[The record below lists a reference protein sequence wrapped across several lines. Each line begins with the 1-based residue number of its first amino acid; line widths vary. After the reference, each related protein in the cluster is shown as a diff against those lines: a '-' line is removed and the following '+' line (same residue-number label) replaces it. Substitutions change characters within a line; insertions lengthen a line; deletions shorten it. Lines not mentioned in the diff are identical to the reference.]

1 MSTREK
7 IGNPRKT
14 MRNYGPLITAAIVL
28 AALMTDAALATVYT
42 FTDAGGVTHF
52 TNVPS
57 DPRYAGMARAPHR
70 VSAYK
75 SVKTSSGYP
84 TAPDRYAPLVEKVA
98 REHSLDRA
106 LLQAMIA
113 AESGF
118 DPHAV
123 SRKGA
128 VGLMQLMPETAR
140 RYGVRNLYDPAEN
153 IQGGAKYLRDLM
165 RKFNND
171 LSLTLAAYNAGED
184 AIVQYGH
191 RIPPY
196 RETLQYVPRVLTL
209 YRQYQ
214 RNVQ

>member
-1 MSTREK
+1 
-7 IGNPRKT
+7 
-14 MRNYGPLITAAIVL
+14 MRFHGVL
-28 AALMTDAALATVYT
+28 TVSMFTLAVLMAEPARATVYT
-42 FTDAGGVTHF
+42 FTDATGVTHF
-52 TNVPS
+52 TNIPS
-57 DPRYAGMARAPHR
+57 DPRYAGMARSPLRA
-70 VSAYK
+70 SAYK
-75 SVKTSSGYP
+75 SVKTSYGYS
-84 TAPDRYAPLVEKVA
+84 TASDRYAPLVKKA
-98 REHSLDRA
+98 AHEHSLDQA

-113 AESGF
+113 AESGY
-118 DPHAV
+118 DPNAV
-123 SRKGA
+123 SPKGA

-153 IQGGAKYLRDLM
+153 IQGGAKYLRDLL

-184 AIVQYGH
+184 AIIQYGH

-214 RNVQ
+214 RNVR

>member
-1 MSTREK
+1 
-7 IGNPRKT
+7 
-14 MRNYGPLITAAIVL
+14 MRFHGALTASVFTLAVL
-28 AALMTDAALATVYT
+28 MAAPVMATVYT
-42 FTDAGGVTHF
+42 FTDASGVTHF

-57 DPRYAGMARAPHR
+57 DPRYGGMARALHR
-70 VSAYK
+70 ASAYNP
-75 SVKTSSGYP
+75 VQTSSGYR
-84 TAPDRYAPLVEKVA
+84 TASNRYAPLVQKAA
-98 REHSLDRA
+98 REHSLDQA

-140 RYGVRNLYDPAEN
+140 RYGVRNPYDPADN
-153 IQGGAKYLRDLM
+153 IRGGAKYLRDLM
-165 RKFNND
+165 QKFNND

-184 AIVQYGH
+184 AIVQYGN

-196 RETLQYVPRVLTL
+196 RETLDYVPRVLTL

-214 RNVQ
+214 NVR

>member
-1 MSTREK
+1 
-7 IGNPRKT
+7 
-14 MRNYGPLITAAIVL
+14 MRYHASLTAS
-28 AALMTDAALATVYT
+28 MFALASLIALPAQADIYA
-42 FTDAGGVTHF
+42 FKDASGVIHF

-57 DPRYAGMARAPHR
+57 DPRYAGMVRAPYR
-70 VSAYK
+70 VSTPK
-75 SVKTSSGYP
+75 PVKTSYRP
-84 TAPDRYAPLVEKVA
+84 PLNPDRYAPLVEKVA
-98 REHSLDRA
+98 REHSVDRA

-113 AESGF
+113 TESGF
-118 DPHAV
+118 DPYAV
-123 SRKGA
+123 SPKGA

-140 RYGVRNLYDPAEN
+140 RYGVRNRYDPAEN

-165 RKFNND
+165 QKFNND

-184 AIVQYGH
+184 AIIQYGN

-214 RNVQ
+214 RKIR

>member
-1 MSTREK
+1 
-7 IGNPRKT
+7 
-14 MRNYGPLITAAIVL
+14 MRFHASLTASMFAIASLI
-28 AALMTDAALATVYT
+28 ALPAQADIYAFKDAS
-42 FTDAGGVTHF
+42 GVVHF

-57 DPRYAGMARAPHR
+57 DPRYAGMVRAPYR
-70 VSAYK
+70 VSTFK
-75 SVKTSSGYP
+75 PVKTSYRSP
-84 TAPDRYAPLVEKVA
+84 MNPDRYAPLVEKVA
-98 REHSLDRA
+98 REHSLDQA

-184 AIVQYGH
+184 AIIQYGH

-214 RNVQ
+214 RNIR

>member
-1 MSTREK
+1 MFAMT
-7 IGNPRKT
+7 T
-14 MRNYGPLITAAIVL
+14 LIAVPAQADIY
-28 AALMTDAALATVYT
+28 AFMD
-42 FTDAGGVTHF
+42 GSGVVHF
-52 TNVPS
+52 TNVPA
-57 DPRYAGMARAPHR
+57 DLRYAGMVRTPYR
-70 VSAYK
+70 VSTSK
-75 SVKTSSGYP
+75 PVKTSSRHP
-84 TAPDRYAPLVEKVA
+84 LTPDRYAPLLEKAA

-113 AESGF
+113 TESGF

-123 SRKGA
+123 SSKGA

-140 RYGVRNLYDPAEN
+140 RYGVRNRYDPAEN

-184 AIVQYGH
+184 AIIQYGN

-214 RNVQ
+214 RNVR

>member
-1 MSTREK
+1 MK
-7 IGNPRKT
+7 
-14 MRNYGPLITAAIVL
+14 LH
-28 AALMTDAALATVYT
+28 AALTASVFTLAVLMAAPALATVYT
-42 FTDAGGVTHF
+42 FTDASGVTHF

-57 DPRYAGMARAPHR
+57 DPRYAGMARVPYR
-70 VSAYK
+70 LSAYK

-84 TAPDRYAPLVEKVA
+84 TASDRYAPLMKKAA
-98 REHSLDRA
+98 REHSLDQA
-106 LLQAMIA
+106 LLRAMIA
-113 AESGF
+113 VESGF
-118 DPHAV
+118 DPYAV
-123 SRKGA
+123 SPKGA

-209 YRQYQ
+209 YREYQ
-214 RNVQ
+214 RNVR

>member
-1 MSTREK
+1 MK
-7 IGNPRKT
+7 
-14 MRNYGPLITAAIVL
+14 LHDALTASVFTLAVL
-28 AALMTDAALATVYT
+28 MAAPALATVYT
-42 FTDAGGVTHF
+42 FTDASGVTHF

-57 DPRYAGMARAPHR
+57 DPRYAGMARVPYR
-70 VSAYK
+70 LSAYK
-75 SVKTSSGYP
+75 SVKTSSGYL
-84 TAPDRYAPLVEKVA
+84 TASDRYELLVQKVA
-98 REHSLDRA
+98 REHSLDQA

-113 AESGF
+113 TESGF
-118 DPHAV
+118 DPRAV
-123 SRKGA
+123 SNKGA

-184 AIVQYGH
+184 AVIQHGN

-214 RNVQ
+214 RNVR

>member
-1 MSTREK
+1 
-7 IGNPRKT
+7 
-14 MRNYGPLITAAIVL
+14 MRLHALTASVFTLAVL
-28 AALMTDAALATVYT
+28 MAEPARAMVYT
-42 FTDAGGVTHF
+42 FTDASGITHF

-57 DPRYAGMARAPHR
+57 DPRYAGMARAPYR

-84 TAPDRYAPLVEKVA
+84 AASDRYAPLVEKVA
-98 REHSLDRA
+98 REHSVDRA

-118 DPHAV
+118 DPYAV
-123 SRKGA
+123 SPKGA
-128 VGLMQLMPETAR
+128 IGLMQLMPETAR
-140 RYGVRNLYDPAEN
+140 RYGVRNPYDPADN
-153 IQGGAKYLRDLM
+153 IRGGAKYLRDLM

-184 AIVQYGH
+184 AIVQYGN

-209 YRQYQ
+209 YREYQ
-214 RNVQ
+214 RSVR

>member
-1 MSTREK
+1 
-7 IGNPRKT
+7 
-14 MRNYGPLITAAIVL
+14 MRLRGTLVVSLLIL
-28 AALMTDAALATVYT
+28 AALTAEAALATVYT
-42 FTDAGGVTHF
+42 FTDASGVTHF

-70 VSAYK
+70 AATYQPAR
-75 SVKTSSGYP
+75 TSLGYP
-84 TAPDRYAPLVEKVA
+84 SASDRYAPLVQKVA
-98 REHSLDRA
+98 REHSLDQA
-106 LLQAMIA
+106 LLQAMIET
-113 AESGF
+113 ESGF

-140 RYGVRNLYDPAEN
+140 RYGVRDLYDPAEN

-184 AIVQYGH
+184 AIIQYGN

-214 RNVQ
+214 RNAR

>member
-1 MSTREK
+1 
-7 IGNPRKT
+7 
-14 MRNYGPLITAAIVL
+14 MRLHVALTASVFTL
-28 AALMTDAALATVYT
+28 AVLMTDSALATVYT
-42 FTDAGGVTHF
+42 FTDASGVIHF

-57 DPRYAGMARAPHR
+57 DPRYAGMARVPR
-70 VSAYK
+70 GVSAYK
-75 SVKTSSGYP
+75 YVKTSTAYP
-84 TAPDRYAPLVEKVA
+84 PASDRYTPLVQKVA
-98 REHSLDRA
+98 REHSLDQA

-153 IQGGAKYLRDLM
+153 IRGGAKYLRDLM

-184 AIVQYGH
+184 AIIQYGN

-196 RETLQYVPRVLTL
+196 RETLLYVPRVLTL

-214 RNVQ
+214 SNVR

>member
-1 MSTREK
+1 MK
-7 IGNPRKT
+7 
-14 MRNYGPLITAAIVL
+14 LHDALTASVFTLAVL
-28 AALMTDAALATVYT
+28 MAAPALATVYT
-42 FTDAGGVTHF
+42 FTDASGVTHF

-57 DPRYAGMARAPHR
+57 DPRYAGMARIPYR
-70 VSAYK
+70 LSAYK
-75 SVKTSSGYP
+75 SVKTSSGYL
-84 TAPDRYAPLVEKVA
+84 TTSDRYALLVQKVA
-98 REHSLDRA
+98 REHSLDQA

-113 AESGF
+113 TESGF
-118 DPHAV
+118 DPRAV
-123 SRKGA
+123 SHKGA

-184 AIVQYGH
+184 AVIQHGN

-196 RETLQYVPRVLTL
+196 RETLQYVPRVLSL

-214 RNVQ
+214 RNAR

>member
-1 MSTREK
+1 M
-7 IGNPRKT
+7 I
-14 MRNYGPLITAAIVL
+14 
-28 AALMTDAALATVYT
+28 ALASLISIPVQADIYA
-42 FTDAGGVTHF
+42 FKDSSGVIHF

-57 DPRYAGMARAPHR
+57 DPRYAGMVRAPYR
-70 VSAYK
+70 VSTSK
-75 SVKTSSGYP
+75 PVKMSYRP
-84 TAPDRYAPLVEKVA
+84 PMDPDRYAPLVEKVA
-98 REHSLDRA
+98 REHSVDRA

-118 DPHAV
+118 DPDAV

-140 RYGVRNLYDPAEN
+140 RYGVRNRYDPAEN
-153 IQGGAKYLRDLM
+153 IQGGAKYVRDLM
-165 RKFNND
+165 QKFNND

-184 AIVQYGH
+184 AIIQYGN

-214 RNVQ
+214 RKVR

>member
-1 MSTREK
+1 
-7 IGNPRKT
+7 
-14 MRNYGPLITAAIVL
+14 MRLHGALTASMFTLAVLIAEPAR
-28 AALMTDAALATVYT
+28 ATVYT
-42 FTDAGGVTHF
+42 FTDASGITHF

-57 DPRYAGMARAPHR
+57 DPRYAGMARAPYR
-70 VSAYK
+70 VSSHK
-75 SVKTSSGYP
+75 SVKTSAGYL
-84 TAPDRYAPLVEKVA
+84 TASDRYAPLVQKVA
-98 REHSLDRA
+98 REHSLDQA
-106 LLQAMIA
+106 LLRAMIA

-118 DPHAV
+118 DPYAV
-123 SRKGA
+123 SPKGA

-184 AIVQYGH
+184 AIIQYGN

-209 YRQYQ
+209 YREYQ
-214 RNVQ
+214 RSVR

>member
-1 MSTREK
+1 
-7 IGNPRKT
+7 
-14 MRNYGPLITAAIVL
+14 MRLHGSLTASVFTL
-28 AALMTDAALATVYT
+28 AVLMTDAALATVYT
-42 FTDAGGVTHF
+42 FTDASGVTHF

-57 DPRYAGMARAPHR
+57 DPRYAGMARASRGMP
-70 VSAYK
+70 AYK
-75 SVKTSSGYP
+75 PVKTSFRYP
-84 TAPDRYAPLVEKVA
+84 AVPDRYAPLVEKVA
-98 REHSLDRA
+98 REHSLDQA

-113 AESGF
+113 VESGF
-118 DPHAV
+118 DPRAV

-140 RYGVRNLYDPAEN
+140 RYGVRDLYDPAEN

-209 YRQYQ
+209 YRRYQ
-214 RNVQ
+214 RNVR